1 MDADDGRLADLRRL
15 VAGAV
20 RAPEDNAPEGAS
32 AAELAALADR
42 LGHSLPPVLRCW
54 LSVCRGAA
62 IGQGGVF
69 GHRPDEPF
77 LDMVKNLDRYPEW
90 RSLGWLPVAG
100 DGFGNFY
107 VLAQD
112 GTIGFVDTMID
123 PHRLERHVSDDLL
136 SFMTDMLA
144 ADQALPPPD

>member
-1 MDADDGRLADLRRL
+1 MDLRRL

-20 RAPEDNAPEGAS
+20 RTPEDDAPEGAS
-32 AAELAALADR
+32 ATELAILADQ
-42 LGHSLPPVLRCW
+42 LGRSLPPVLKCW

-69 GHRPDEPF
+69 GHRPDDPSH
-77 LDMVKNLDRYPEW
+77 DMVRHLDRHPKW

-100 DGFGNFY
+100 DGFGNYY

-112 GTIGFVDTMID
+112 GTVGFVDTMLD
-123 PHRLERHVSDDLL
+123 PGRIEQHVSNDLL

-144 ADQALPPPD
+144 ADQALPPG